1 MTMLLPQP
9 PPKRLSFGQKL
20 NQGVGRGLEI
30 GSQLMGEYQK
40 KQQMAQSNEALA
52 KQYGI
57 DLSGI
62 SDPEERKIILQQ
74 TLQGQNKGPSG
85 GLSGQ
90 AVPQDVSQAMNKIV
104 QQFPE
109 ANADQ
114 LKMMMDEVGVPPT
127 YSNSYV
133 ENRRR
138 QDERMQASKDKRLES
153 GHKRAEKV
161 LDKADALGLEI
172 PMLESS
178 VMAMEDAVTNGDQS
192 FWSLDNLAEQT
203 GMELFRTAKGG
214 QFKTAAKTY
223 FINDLKASGA
233 RPNQFLEKML
243 ADALAKVGRS
253 EEANQTVLE
262 SFKFSNDLKKMWH
275 STARDLEKNYEE
287 SLGYLPS
294 NFSRKIE
301 DVMEPYIKDRQG
313 QYEKR
318 LKELAVQEKKK
329 AMKSNKENPGKL
341 SGKMIDVIGPDG
353 QSYEID
359 QSEVEM
365 LPEGYRVI

>member
-1 MTMLLPQP
+1 MVQVLRAPQRGP
-9 PPKRLSFGQKL
+9 SFGQRIS
-20 NQGVGRGLEI
+20 QGVGKGLEI
-30 GSQLMGEYQK
+30 GSQLMSQNQQQ
-40 KQQMAQSNEALA
+40 QQMNQSNEAIA
-52 KQYGI
+52 KQHGV

-62 SDPEERKIILQQ
+62 HNPEERRIILQQ
-74 TLQGQNKGPSG
+74 ALSGQNKAPAG

-90 AVPQDVSQAMNKIV
+90 AVPQEVSQAMNKVV

-114 LKMMMDEVGVPPT
+114 LKMMMDEIGVPPT

-138 QDERMQASKDKRLES
+138 QDERKQVSQEKRLES
-153 GHKRAEKV
+153 GHKRAEKI
-161 LDKADALGLEI
+161 LDKADALGLEL

-178 VMAMEDAVTNGDQS
+178 VMAMEDAVVNGDQS

-287 SLGYLPS
+287 SLGYLPG

-301 DVMEPYIKDRQG
+301 DVMEPFIKERQD

-329 AMKSNKENPGKL
+329 SMKKGKEQKL
-341 SGKMIDVIGPDG
+341 SGKMIDVLGPDG
-353 QSYEID
+353 QSYEVD